1 MSELTR
7 LGISINSD
15 LLSKFDKSLDEKG
28 YTNRSEAFRDLV
40 RNFII
45 ETEWESNTEVVGVV
59 TIIYDHHIHELTEK
73 LNNIQHQHTHLIN
86 STLHVHLDHDNC
98 LEAIVLKGKS
108 SEIRNLANRL
118 IGTKGVKHGELART
132 TTGKNI

>member
-45 ETEWESNTEVVGVV
+45 ETEWDSNTEVVGVV

>member
-28 YTNRSEAFRDLV
+28 YANRSEAFRDLV

-45 ETEWESNTEVVGVV
+45 ETEWENNVEVVGVV

-73 LNNIQHQHTHLIN
+73 INEIQHQHTHLIN

-98 LEAIVLKGKS
+98 LEAIVLKGNS
-108 SEIRNLANRL
+108 NEIRNLADRL

-132 TTGKNI
+132 TTGKDI

>member
-15 LLSKFDKSLDEKG
+15 LLEKFDKILDEKG
-28 YTNRSEAFRDLV
+28 YVNRSEAFRDLI

-45 ETEWESNTEVVGVV
+45 ETEWGSNEVAVGVL
-59 TIIYDHHIHELTEK
+59 TIVYNHHIHELTEK
-73 LNNIQHQHTHLIN
+73 LNNLQHQHTDLIN

-98 LEAIVLKGKS
+98 LEAIVLRGKS
-108 SEIRNLANRL
+108 SDIKNLAEKL
-118 IGTKGVKHGELART
+118 IATKGVKHGKLTKT
-132 TTGKNI
+132 TTGKDI